1 MKNAA
6 KIIGRAFTVLA
17 FFMVLCGLAY
27 TLVITGAA
35 QVLFPA
41 QANGSVVEVDGK
53 TYGSA
58 LLGQSFTGDEY
69 LWGRIQNLD
78 TGTFTDG
85 EGSPVLYAWASNKS
99 PAGAELEALVA
110 GRVERLRA
118 ANPAMDESAI
128 PVDLVTCS
136 GSGLD
141 PDISPAAAEYQ
152 VARVAAARGLSED
165 AVRAVLG
172 RYTTG
177 RLLGLFGEPRVNVL
191 KVNLALDGILKEG

>member
-35 QVLFPA
+35 QILFPA
-41 QANGSVVEVDGK
+41 QANGSVVEVDGR

-58 LLGQSFTGDEY
+58 LLGQSFTG
-69 LWGRIQNLD
+69 
-78 TGTFTDG
+78 TFTDADG
-85 EGSPVLYAWASNKS
+85 KAVLYAWASNKS

-110 GRVERLRA
+110 GRVARLRA
-118 ANPAMDESAI
+118 ANPAMDETAI

-165 AVRAVLG
+165 AVRAVVG

-177 RLLGLFGEPRVNVL
+177 RFLGLFGEPRVNVL
-191 KVNLALDGILKEG
+191 KVNLALDGILKEA